1 MNKHLLPALLLSMTT
16 SLSAQLQNMD
26 VHEFP
31 EMEQSSTRKEI
42 SIPNIPGFETL
53 KCDFHIHTV
62 FSDGSVWPT
71 VRIDEAWQNG
81 LDAIALTDHI
91 EYRPYK
97 DIVLGDLNK
106 SYEIAKK
113 RADNTGMILI
123 QGTEV
128 TRQKPFGHMNAL
140 FITDANKMK
149 VESPEEA
156 IKEAK
161 RQGGIIIWNHPG
173 WPNDTCDIFDVHK
186 QMIKSG
192 MINAVEV
199 HNNTEMY
206 PKAMDWCNEMNIGFA
221 ACSDIHGVKTIEYG
235 NDITTHPMT
244 LVFAKTKDAEG
255 IKEALQSKRTIAY
268 FNQIIAGPEALI
280 KQLVEAS
287 LKTKKINSKGLTE
300 VTNISDI
307 PFIVKYKN
315 NSYRFK
321 PGTTVRL
328 TLDGTPM
335 TFENC
340 IIGAQKYLSC
350 VL

>member
-1 MNKHLLPALLLSMTT
+1 MTT
-16 SLSAQLQNMD
+16 GLSAQLQNTD

-31 EMEQSSTRKEI
+31 EMEKSSTRKEI
-42 SIPNIPGFETL
+42 AIPNIPGFETV

-71 VRIDEAWQNG
+71 IRIDEAWQNG
-81 LDAIALTDHI
+81 LDAIAITDHI

-106 SYEIAKK
+106 SYEIAEK
-113 RADNTGMILI
+113 RANNIGMLLI

-149 VESPEEA
+149 VENPEEA
-156 IKEAK
+156 IREAK
-161 RQGGIIIWNHPG
+161 HQGGIVIWNHPG
-173 WPNDTCDIFDVHK
+173 WPNDTCDIFDIHK
-186 QMIKSG
+186 QMIKEG
-192 MINAVEV
+192 LIDAVEV

-206 PKAMDWCNEMNIGFA
+206 PKAMDWCNDMNIGFA

-244 LVFAKTKDAEG
+244 LVFAKTKDLTG
-255 IKEALQSKRTIAY
+255 IKEALQAKRTIAY
-268 FNQIIAGPEALI
+268 FNHKIAGPKKLI
-280 KQLVEAS
+280 KQLVEAC
-287 LKTKKINSKGLTE
+287 LITRKLNSKGLSQI
-300 VTNISDI
+300 TNISDI
-307 PFIVKYKN
+307 PFVVKYKN
-315 NSYRFK
+315 NTYTFS

-328 TLDGTPM
+328 TLDDSPM
-335 TFENC
+335 IFENC
-340 IIGAQKYLSC
+340 IIGAEKYLKL